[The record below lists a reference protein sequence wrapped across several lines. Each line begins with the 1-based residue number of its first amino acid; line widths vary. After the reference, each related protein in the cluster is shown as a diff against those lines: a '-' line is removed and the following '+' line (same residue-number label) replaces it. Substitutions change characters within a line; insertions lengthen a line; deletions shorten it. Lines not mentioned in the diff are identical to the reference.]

1 MPRRKGDPIDL
12 LLWQVPS
19 LRRSLTMTKRDIDDL
34 PGAPWCVSAAYL
46 YALDLDGPA
55 LAWEYLR
62 RHPRYRAEYG
72 TSRRLRSAWPARWGL
87 RVAENPRLDAREVCP
102 QWQASTEDLLH
113 VRAVRTHSASQAD
126 AADRR
131 FDLWRLPGRKCLML
145 GDVDFTLTAEL
156 RARRIRVSLDSR
168 LGDGVDYVCA
178 VPLTPSLR
186 GQLDDFN
193 VHAKALANRAPDAVP
208 PRTVSRSALLH
219 HRALQALDAAQ
230 AGASHRDIAKALFG
244 LEAAAVRWHA
254 DGELRAQVRHLLRRA
269 EAYMRGEYR
278 TLAGLC
284 RTAAKNPGDES
295 LH

>member
-1 MPRRKGDPIDL
+1 
-12 LLWQVPS
+12 
-19 LRRSLTMTKRDIDDL
+19 MTKRDIDDL
-34 PGAPWCVSAAYL
+34 PGAPWCVSAAYF

-72 TSRRLRSAWPARWGL
+72 TSMRLRSAWPERWGL
-87 RVAENPRLDAREVCP
+87 RVAEDPRLDAREVCP
-102 QWQASTEDLLH
+102 QWQASTENLLH
-113 VRAVRTHSASQAD
+113 VRAVRTHSASQIGK
-126 AADRR
+126 ADRR
-131 FDLWRLPGRKCLML
+131 FDLWRLPGRKHLTL
-145 GDVDFTLTAEL
+145 GDADFILTTEL

-193 VHAKALANRAPDAVP
+193 VHAKALANRVPDAVLT
-208 PRTVSRSALLH
+208 RTTSRSALLH

-244 LEAAAVRWHA
+244 LEAAAARWHA
-254 DGELRAQVRHLLRRA
+254 DGELRAQVRYLLRRA

-284 RTAAKNPGDES
+284 RTTAKHPGDES
-295 LH
+295 IH

>member
-1 MPRRKGDPIDL
+1 
-12 LLWQVPS
+12 
-19 LRRSLTMTKRDIDDL
+19 MTKRDIDDL

-46 YALDLDGPA
+46 YALDLDDTE

-62 RHPRYRAEYG
+62 RHPRYRAEFG
-72 TSRRLRSAWPARWGL
+72 TSMRFRYTWPARWGL
-87 RVAENPRLDAREVCP
+87 RVAEDPCLDAREVCP

-113 VRAVRTHSASQAD
+113 VRAVRTRSASQVD

-131 FDLWRLPGRKCLML
+131 FDLWRLPGRKHLTL
-145 GDVDFTLTAEL
+145 GDTDFTLTTEL

-178 VPLTPSLR
+178 APLAPNLR

-193 VHAKALANRAPDAVP
+193 AQAKALMGRMPDAVS
-208 PRTVSRSALLH
+208 PRTASRSALLH

-244 LEAAAVRWHA
+244 LDAAAARWHA

-278 TLAGLC
+278 TLAGVC
-284 RTAAKNPGDES
+284 RGAAKRQGDES
-295 LH
+295 FH

>member
-1 MPRRKGDPIDL
+1 
-12 LLWQVPS
+12 
-19 LRRSLTMTKRDIDDL
+19 MTKRDIDDL
-34 PGAPWCVSAAYL
+34 PRAPWCVSAAYF

-72 TSRRLRSAWPARWGL
+72 TSMRLHCAWPARWGL
-87 RVAENPRLDAREVCP
+87 RVAEDPRLDAREACP
-102 QWQASTEDLLH
+102 QWQADAEGLLH
-113 VRAVRTHSASQAD
+113 VRMGPTRSANQGD
-126 AADRR
+126 AADRC
-131 FDLWRLPGRKCLML
+131 FDLWRVPGRKHLTL
-145 GDVDFTLTAEL
+145 GDTDFTLTTEL
-156 RARRIRVSLDSR
+156 HARRIRMSLDSR
-168 LGDGVDYVCA
+168 LGDGADYVCA
-178 VPLTPSLR
+178 VPLTPSQH

-193 VHAKALANRAPDAVP
+193 AQAKALMGRMPVAVS
-208 PRTVSRSALLH
+208 PRTASRSALLH

-244 LEAAAVRWHA
+244 LEAAAARWHA

-278 TLAGLC
+278 TLAGVC
-284 RTAAKNPGDES
+284 RSAATCPGDES